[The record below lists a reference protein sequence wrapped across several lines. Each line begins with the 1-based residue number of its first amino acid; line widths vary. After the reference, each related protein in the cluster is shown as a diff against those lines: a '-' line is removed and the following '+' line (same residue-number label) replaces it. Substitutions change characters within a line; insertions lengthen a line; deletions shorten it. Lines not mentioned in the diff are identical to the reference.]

1 MKKVQLPEHI
11 SLTPASTYRVR
22 YKKSNKYPI
31 PFDKTYLTLDEAI
44 QGKKE
49 YLAKNDL
56 GLLERQ
62 QQKSIGFSDFCDYL
76 LNWYRNKPK
85 KSSYNT
91 LSNYKKK
98 MNVLKLEFGNDDLK
112 EITTHRIEMY
122 LMRESKRNKISN
134 GSKKGDIISAHTV
147 HHEYTML
154 RLIFN
159 KAKVWGFIDEN
170 PIIGVEEPEY
180 QQKEIVVPDY
190 EELPIIEDKINRAD
204 VKDKVKYLLALYTGM
219 RREEVCGL
227 HLEDIDREG
236 KSVYIQRAIAQNDL
250 TKEYEETKTKSTRSV
265 RVLPLPSRFFKAF
278 DEYLEWRKVFIQT
291 LKVKTNGEYKEIPN
305 LFLNKDGDFSRP
317 ENLSKRWKRFAK
329 EVGINLTFHGLRHY
343 FITNQLNYNDKVSER
358 DVQEMAGHSN
368 IKTTQRYNHPSKKKI
383 NQNAMEIFEHFTRE
397 ELYKNG
403 NESLTIPIN
412 HVVSIILG
420 DSNYTKESDLKI
432 TLEEISSDRV
442 DYLNISNVIGSCRD
456 YLLAN
461 YPSLLRM
468 NKYKFTKY
476 DEKEILRNIIS
487 EFGNEFIIEKPKE
500 YELSK

>member
-1 MKKVQLPEHI
+1 
-11 SLTPASTYRVR
+11 
-22 YKKSNKYPI
+22 
-31 PFDKTYLTLDEAI
+31 
-44 QGKKE
+44 
-49 YLAKNDL
+49 
-56 GLLERQ
+56 
-62 QQKSIGFSDFCDYL
+62 
-76 LNWYRNKPK
+76 
-85 KSSYNT
+85 
-91 LSNYKKK
+91 
-98 MNVLKLEFGNDDLK
+98 
-112 EITTHRIEMY
+112 
-122 LMRESKRNKISN
+122 
-134 GSKKGDIISAHTV
+134 
-147 HHEYTML
+147 ML

-170 PIIGVEEPEY
+170 PITGVEEPEY

-227 HLEDIDREG
+227 HLEDIDRNG

-329 EVGINLTFHGLRHY
+329 KVGINLTFHGLRHY

-397 ELYKNG
+397 ELYKM
-403 NESLTIPIN
+403 
-412 HVVSIILG
+412 VMKV
-420 DSNYTKESDLKI
+420 
-432 TLEEISSDRV
+432 
-442 DYLNISNVIGSCRD
+442 
-456 YLLAN
+456 
-461 YPSLLRM
+461 
-468 NKYKFTKY
+468 
-476 DEKEILRNIIS
+476 
-487 EFGNEFIIEKPKE
+487 
-500 YELSK
+500 